1 MSNPPLHV
9 VYVAPEIPQ
18 NTGSTVRLCAA
29 TGVKLH
35 LAGRLGFRTDDRY
48 LKRAGLDYW
57 EFSSVEIHRSFD
69 ALKAA
74 TPGAR
79 FLYFS
84 KTAEK
89 LYSDAGFQPG
99 DYLVFGSETKGLPP
113 EILEPNGENAY
124 RIPILP
130 CVRSLNLA
138 TATGIVVFEALRQL
152 GFPHVVEKVVSGES

>member
-1 MSNPPLHV
+1 MDNPPLHV
-9 VYVAPEIPQ
+9 VFVNPEIPQ

-57 EFSSVEIHRSFD
+57 EFSSVEMHRKFED
-69 ALKAA
+69 LKTAA
-74 TPGAR
+74 PGAR

-89 LYSDAGFQPG
+89 LYSDAEYKLG
-99 DYLVFGSETKGLPP
+99 DYLVFGAETKGLPP
-113 EILEPNGENAY
+113 KILEPNHESTY

-152 GFPHVVEKVVSGES
+152 GFPHTEENTR